1 MMYLLDT
8 HIVIWLAQE
17 PQKLDERLKALLL
30 NKNVKVYFSTVNLW
44 EVAIKKALGKA
55 GFDVDVKLLYQHL
68 IENQYLELPVLS
80 GHCLLV
86 QDLPLY
92 HKDPF
97 DRLIIAQAMSEN
109 FTLITEDTIIPQYPN
124 LKLFK

>member
-1 MMYLLDT
+1 MYLLDT